1 MRKLHLK
8 LWVLLTLFMANQI
21 LYCADIAS
29 RSEKEGV
36 FGQSFL
42 KDKSDASLKPGSALI
57 GILPDYNAQD
67 EVNIGVL
74 PDYILKP
81 QDEVNIDIWGSLNL
95 HYSLTLSADGYI
107 VIPEAGR
114 VSLNG
119 LTYSEAKRKIL
130 NHLAYTYAF
139 FINAENPGAGKAQV
153 DITLGKTAGVN
164 VFVAGE
170 VKNPGNV
177 NINAINASIINILK
191 KTGINSQA
199 SIRNIQLKKLNG
211 KIYYFDLYDFLLK
224 GNLPAEFKYLN
235 DSDIIFVPIRGKDVN
250 MTGSVRRPG
259 VYELL
264 ASEKLNDAIKIAG
277 GLLPGSQKEI
287 KIFRVKDDSIDEINT
302 SIESDNILADKDTID
317 IPADD
322 ISNKYYV
329 TVDGEVKRPGNYIYL
344 KYEKMNDLIKRCG
357 GLNNGAFLEGT
368 EFYRNGSLALIDL
381 GKVFKESDS
390 KFNFVLFPGDKIVIP
405 KADPFVT
412 VKGAVLSPSS
422 IFFKEGE
429 NADYY
434 IKTAGGWKDN
444 ADKENVTIICG
455 GTVTK
460 AYKGFWDSNPIV
472 PLGAKINVPEK
483 ADNQPVPLK
492 ATIEVPVK
500 SK

>member
-1 MRKLHLK
+1 MRQSSLL
-8 LWVLLTLFMANQI
+8 LLVLFAMLITNQIYGADITLFPEQN
-21 LYCADIAS
+21 
-29 RSEKEGV
+29 RV
-36 FGQSFL
+36 FGQNFL
-42 KDKSDASLKPGSALI
+42 RDKSDASLKPDSALI
-57 GILPDYNAQD
+57 GILPDYSALD

-170 VKNPGNV
+170 VKSPGNV
-177 NINAINASIINILK
+177 NVNAINASIINILK
-191 KTGINSQA
+191 KSGINSQA

-250 MTGSVRRPG
+250 ITGAVRRPG

-264 ASEKLNDAIKIAG
+264 AAEKLNDAIKIAG

-287 KIFRVKDDSIDEINT
+287 KIFRVKYETFDEIST
-302 SIESDNILADKDTID
+302 TTESDYVLADKDTID

-322 ISNKYYV
+322 VNNKYYV
-329 TVDGEVKRPGNYIYL
+329 TVGGEVKRPGNYIYL
-344 KYEKMNDLIKRCG
+344 KYEKMSNLIKRCG
-357 GLNNGAFLEGT
+357 GFNNGAFLEGA

-381 GKVFKESDS
+381 GKAFKEPDS
-390 KFNFVLFPGDKIVIP
+390 KFNFDLFPGDRIVIP

-434 IKTAGGWKDN
+434 IKMAGGCKDN

-460 AYKGFWDSNPIV
+460 AYKGFWYSNPAV

-483 ADNQPVPLK
+483 ANNQPAPLK
-492 ATIEVPVK
+492 AAIEVPVK
-500 SK
+500 SN